1 MHLACE
7 RYRIGGVNILVK
19 VDALK
24 DFESYTSREALV
36 VFSAPDTCIPC
47 RRLQPQLDKLAEMLD
62 YPIVYVDIGHEDD
75 GIGKLYEVQSIPT
88 VYKFEDG
95 KPVATVNTRIAGAM
109 AKELAA

>member
-1 MHLACE
+1 L
-7 RYRIGGVNILVK
+7 RILVK

-47 RRLQPQLDKLAEMLD
+47 RRLAPQLDKLAGLID
-62 YPIVYVDIGHEDD
+62 YPIVYVDIGHEND
-75 GIGKLYEVQSIPT
+75 GIGNLYEVQSIPL

-95 KPVATVNTRIAGAM
+95 KPVRTIQTRIAPAM